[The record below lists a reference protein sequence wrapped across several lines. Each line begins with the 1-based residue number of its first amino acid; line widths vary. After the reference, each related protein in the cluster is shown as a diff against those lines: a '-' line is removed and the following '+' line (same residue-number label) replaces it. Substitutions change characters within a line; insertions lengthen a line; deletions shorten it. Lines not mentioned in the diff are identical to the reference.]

1 MRFCRLLY
9 CFLILIPLLFGIS
22 PVKAEQSPPTMTIA
36 FIDVG
41 QGDATL
47 IRDGNGFDVLIDG
60 GQKFMGE
67 DLLGYIRQ
75 HNVDD
80 IEVVLATHADS
91 DHIGGLI
98 TVIQATDI
106 PVESVYYNG
115 YAGDTLVWTEFSEAV
130 ASEGLSLIPAQFPQT
145 FIWGGL
151 SVQVLNPL
159 PGMVN
164 PQQNE
169 ASIVILISYAQIS
182 VLLPADIDAGVEAL
196 LPMRTPNLEADVLK
210 VAHHGS
216 KYSTSQTFLEQVQPN
231 ETIISVGSNPYGH
244 PSPQVLSRLV
254 NYGARIWRTD
264 LVGTIQVL
272 SDGETYS
279 MLPRLSYLPLSF
291 RSIFFP

>member
-1 MRFCRLLY
+1 MRLCHLLY
-9 CFLILIPLLFGIS
+9 SFLILIPLLFGVS
-22 PVKAEQSPPTMTIA
+22 PVNAEPAQSNITIT

-47 IRDGNGFDVLIDG
+47 IRNGNGFDVLIDG

-67 DLLGYIRQ
+67 DLLGVIRQ
-75 HNVDD
+75 HDVDD

-98 TVIQATDI
+98 TLIQANDI

-115 YAGDTLVWTEFSEAV
+115 YAGDTMVWTEFVETV
-130 ASEGLSLIPAQFPQT
+130 ESEGLSLIPAQFPQT

-151 SVQVLNPL
+151 DVQVLNPL

-164 PQQNE
+164 PLQNE
-169 ASIVILISYAQIS
+169 ASVVLMINYQHIS
-182 VLLPADIDAGVEAL
+182 VLLPADIDTGVEAL
-196 LPMRTPNLEADVLK
+196 LPMRTSNLEADILK

-216 KYSTSQTFLEQVQPN
+216 KYSTSQSFLEQVQPK
-231 ETIISVGSNPYGH
+231 EAIISVGSNPYGH
-244 PSPQVLSRLV
+244 PSPQVLSRLM

-264 LVGTIQVL
+264 FVGTIQVL
-272 SDGETYS
+272 TDGDTYS
-279 MLPRLSYLPLSF
+279 ILPRLFYLPLSF
-291 RSIFFP
+291 RSLFFP

>member
-36 FIDVG
+36 FINVG

-98 TVIQATDI
+98 TVIQANDI

-130 ASEGLSLIPAQFPQT
+130 VSEGLVLIPTQFPQT

-151 SVQVLNPL
+151 NVQVLNPL

-164 PQQNE
+164 PEQNE
-169 ASIVILISYAQIS
+169 ASIVVLISYAHIS
-182 VLLPADIDAGVEAL
+182 VLLPADIDTGIEAL
-196 LPMRTPNLEADVLK
+196 LPMRTPNLEVDILK

-216 KYSTSQTFLEQVQPN
+216 KSSTSQSFLEQVQPK
-231 ETIISVGSNPYGH
+231 EVIISVGSNPYGH

-264 LVGTIQVL
+264 LVGTIQML

-291 RSIFFP
+291 RTIFFP

>member
-1 MRFCRLLY
+1 MRLCHLLY
-9 CFLILIPLLFGIS
+9 SFLILIPLLFGVS
-22 PVKAEQSPPTMTIA
+22 PVNAEPAQSNITIT

-47 IRDGNGFDVLIDG
+47 IRNGNGFDVLIDG

-67 DLLGYIRQ
+67 DLLGVIRQ
-75 HNVDD
+75 HDVDD

-98 TVIQATDI
+98 TLIQANDI

-115 YAGDTLVWTEFSEAV
+115 YAGDTMVWTEFVETV
-130 ASEGLSLIPAQFPQT
+130 ESEGLSLIPAQFPQT

-151 SVQVLNPL
+151 DVQVLNPL

-164 PQQNE
+164 PLQNE
-169 ASIVILISYAQIS
+169 ASVVLMINYQHIS
-182 VLLPADIDAGVEAL
+182 VLLPADIDTGVEAL
-196 LPMRTPNLEADVLK
+196 LPMRTSNLEADILK

-216 KYSTSQTFLEQVQPN
+216 KYSTSQSFLEQVQPK
-231 ETIISVGSNPYGH
+231 EAIISVGSNPYGH
-244 PSPQVLSRLV
+244 PSPQVLSRLM

-264 LVGTIQVL
+264 FVGTIQVL
-272 SDGETYS
+272 TDGETYS
-279 MLPRLSYLPLSF
+279 MLPRLFYLPLSF
-291 RSIFFP
+291 RSLFFP

>member
-231 ETIISVGSNPYGH
+231 EAIISVGSNPYGH
-244 PSPQVLSRLV
+244 PSPQVLSRLM

>member
-9 CFLILIPLLFGIS
+9 CSLILIPLLVGIS
-22 PVKAEQSPPTMTIA
+22 PVKAEPSPPTITIA
-36 FIDVG
+36 FLDVG

-80 IEVVLATHADS
+80 IEVILATHADS

-98 TVIQATDI
+98 TVIQANDI

-115 YAGDTLVWTEFSEAV
+115 YAGDTLVWTEFSAAV
-130 ASEGLSLIPAQFPQT
+130 ESEGLVLIPAQYPQT
-145 FIWGGL
+145 FMWGGL
-151 SVQVLNPL
+151 NVQVLNPL
-159 PGMVN
+159 PGIVN
-164 PQQNE
+164 QEQNE
-169 ASIVILISYAQIS
+169 SSVVVLISYAQIS
-182 VLLPADIDAGVEAL
+182 VLLPADIDTGLEAL
-196 LPMRTPNLEADVLK
+196 LPMRTSNLEADILK

-216 KYSTSQTFLEQVQPN
+216 KHSTSQSFLEQVQPK

-264 LVGTIQVL
+264 LVGTIQML

-291 RSIFFP
+291 RTIFFP

>member
-1 MRFCRLLY
+1 MRTCRLLL

-22 PVKAEQSPPTMTIA
+22 PVKAEPSPPTMTIT

-47 IRDGNGFDVLIDG
+47 IQDGNGFDVLIDG
-60 GQKFMGE
+60 GQNYLGD

-80 IEVVLATHADS
+80 IEVVLATHADQ

-98 TVIQATDI
+98 TIIEATDI

-115 YAGDTLVWTEFSEAV
+115 YAGDTLVWTEFLDAI
-130 ASEGLSLIPAQFPQT
+130 ASEGLNLIPAQYPQT
-145 FIWGGL
+145 FTWGEL
-151 SVQVLNPL
+151 NVQVLNPL
-159 PGMVN
+159 PGLAN
-164 PQQNE
+164 PLQNE
-169 ASIVILISYAQIS
+169 ASVVLLISYGQVS
-182 VLLPADIDAGVEAL
+182 VFLTADIDTGVEAL
-196 LPMRTPNLEADVLK
+196 LPMRTSNLEADILK

-216 KYSTSQTFLEQVQPN
+216 KYSTSQTFLEQVQPK

-254 NYGARIWRTD
+254 NFGARIWRTD
-264 LVGTIQVL
+264 HVGTIQVL
-272 SDGETYS
+272 SDGESYN